1 MGSCTARGRLRPS
14 LRPSPRPRLT
24 PTSYTDVVSDT
35 DTVDTDLDTL
45 DTVESDTDTVDTD
58 LDTLD
63 TVESDTMAVDSD
75 STARGL
81 LMLSPR
87 LRLILTTLVDTDTPD
102 ISDTED
108 SDMPDSDTATSDTD
122 MVIDT
127 CMARGLLMLSLRLR
141 LIL

>member
-1 MGSCTARGRLRPS
+1 MGWCTARGRLRPS

-45 DTVESDTDTVDTD
+45 DTVESDTMAVD
-58 LDTLD
+58 
-63 TVESDTMAVDSD
+63 SDTTAMAMDSD

-87 LRLILTTLVDTDTPD
+87 LRLILTTLVDTDTPE
-102 ISDTED
+102 I

-127 CMARGLLMLSLRLR
+127 CMARGLLMLSLR
-141 LIL
+141 